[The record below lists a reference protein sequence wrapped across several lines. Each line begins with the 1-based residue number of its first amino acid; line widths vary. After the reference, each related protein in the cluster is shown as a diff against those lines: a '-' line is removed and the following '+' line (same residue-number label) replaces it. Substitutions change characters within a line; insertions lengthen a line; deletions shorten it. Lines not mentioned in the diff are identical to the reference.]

1 MMLYSHQNMNLMKYF
16 NFKNETIKLI
26 PEQEEMAAFL
36 ERE

>member
-1 MMLYSHQNMNLMKYF
+1 MKYF